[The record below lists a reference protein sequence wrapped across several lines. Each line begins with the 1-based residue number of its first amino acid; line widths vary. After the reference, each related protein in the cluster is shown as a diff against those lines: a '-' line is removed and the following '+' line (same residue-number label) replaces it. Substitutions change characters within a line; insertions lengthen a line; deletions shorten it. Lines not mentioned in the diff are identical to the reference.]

1 MGTVHMEAQVG
12 VSSIGERSTGTA
24 GRPLIGQSAA
34 MQRVRRL
41 IGVVAP
47 KDCTVLIQGAS
58 GSGKELVART
68 VHDSS
73 RRAGGPFIAVDCTG
87 LRDTLL
93 ESQLFGHVK
102 GAFTGAEQ
110 NTLGFIRAA
119 DRGTLFLDEIGEMD
133 IKTQA
138 KLLRVIQERVVVPLG
153 GVKPIPVDVRLVA
166 ATHRDL
172 KAMVARGE
180 FREDLYFRLDVV
192 RMVVPS
198 LSERLSDVSALA
210 DHFLERLA
218 ALYEEPVKRLS
229 PEARQVLEAYGWP
242 GNVRELANAI
252 EHAVVMTSGETI
264 GVLEL
269 PERVRGGV
277 AVGSDPAT
285 GPIITLESAEKGLI
299 ERALRA
305 TSGNQSKA
313 ADLLSID
320 RRRLYRK
327 VRRYGLKHLADPNG

>member
-1 MGTVHMEAQVG
+1 MEAQAG
-12 VSSIGERSTGTA
+12 ASSIEVTRPEAAGKSLVGTS
-24 GRPLIGQSAA
+24 PA

-41 IGVVAP
+41 ISAVAP

-68 VHDSS
+68 VHDES

-153 GVKPIPVDVRLVA
+153 GIKPIPVDVRLVA

-192 RMVVPS
+192 RVEVPS
-198 LSERLSDVSALA
+198 LADRRTDVLALA
-210 DHFLERLA
+210 EHFLERLA

-229 PEARQVLEAYGWP
+229 PEARQLLEAYRWP
-242 GNVRELANAI
+242 GNVRELANAV
-252 EHAVVMTSGETI
+252 EHAVVMTTGDVI

-277 AVGSDPAT
+277 ALGADPAT

-327 VRRYGLKHLADPNG
+327 VRRYGLKHLADPND